1 VNNIDV
7 ISTVVDKAV
16 DKPVALSPRLCSNWS
31 GPTQEA
37 MRGGFSHVQGVP
49 MSDGNP
55 AKDGGQCNKFIHRL
69 VHNCGN
75 YIGVVHKEICPF

>member
-1 VNNIDV
+1 
-7 ISTVVDKAV
+7 
-16 DKPVALSPRLCSNWS
+16 
-31 GPTQEA
+31 